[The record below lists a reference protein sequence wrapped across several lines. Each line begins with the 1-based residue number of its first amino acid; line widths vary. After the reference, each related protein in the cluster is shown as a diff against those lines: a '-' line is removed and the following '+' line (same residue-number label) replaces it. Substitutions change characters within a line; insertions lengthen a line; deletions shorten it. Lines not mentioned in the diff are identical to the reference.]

1 MVTSLSLPPFNYF
14 ILNFFTFT
22 IFFLF
27 LIKKIDQTNNKKI
40 YFIYGW
46 LFGFGYF
53 VTNLYWISI
62 SLTFDQNYKFLI
74 PFSIILI
81 PTFLGLF
88 YGLISYLFILF
99 KPKNIISSFL
109 LFSLIFGILEFIRG
123 TILTGFPWNLV
134 AFSFSNQLEIL
145 SINSVI
151 GTYGFNLFCIS
162 LFVSPSIFIFRRK
175 KKDLVVCVF
184 FFITF
189 LFFYFYGINYNEKFN
204 KAEKENYDYKI
215 RIIGSN
221 ISLDRFYY
229 NIDTVTVIEDLIKIS
244 EPNKSEKTIF
254 IWPEGILPGISQK
267 ELIEYSWLFN
277 KNFNEN
283 HLLII
288 GTNSQSVKNE
298 SKNYYNSFSVFDN
311 KLNLL
316 NSYNKINL
324 VPFGEFLPFE
334 NILKLIGLRTLTNN
348 YQSFSRGIQRN
359 FIEIK
364 KKIFI

>member
-1 MVTSLSLPPFNYF
+1 M
-14 ILNFFTFT
+14 
-22 IFFLF
+22 
-27 LIKKIDQTNNKKI
+27 
-40 YFIYGW
+40 
-46 LFGFGYF
+46 
-53 VTNLYWISI
+53 
-62 SLTFDQNYKFLI
+62 
-74 PFSIILI
+74 
-81 PTFLGLF
+81 
-88 YGLISYLFILF
+88 ISYLFILF

-244 EPNKSEKTIF
+244 EPNKSEKPIF
-254 IWPEGILPGISQK
+254 IGLKEFFQASRKKNSLNIAGYLIKILMK
-267 ELIEYSWLFN
+267 
-277 KNFNEN
+277 
-283 HLLII
+283 II
-288 GTNSQSVKNE
+288 
-298 SKNYYNSFSVFDN
+298 Y
-311 KLNLL
+311 
-316 NSYNKINL
+316 
-324 VPFGEFLPFE
+324 
-334 NILKLIGLRTLTNN
+334 
-348 YQSFSRGIQRN
+348 
-359 FIEIK
+359 
-364 KKIFI
+364 